1 MTVTKSSSDAW
12 IELPSDTAVRA
23 ARGGQSH
30 PYDQYLGGVIAK
42 MARLIAAHDSIGP
55 ALGQLSRTI
64 MFGPGT
70 LSRAE
75 REMVASVAAAAQRCH
90 Y

>member
-1 MTVTKSSSDAW
+1 MNEPSPDAW
-12 IELPSDTAVRA
+12 VVLPSEETVRA
-23 ARGGQSH
+23 LRGGQTH

-42 MARLIAAHDSIGP
+42 MARLIMAHDAIGP

-70 LSRAE
+70 LTRPE